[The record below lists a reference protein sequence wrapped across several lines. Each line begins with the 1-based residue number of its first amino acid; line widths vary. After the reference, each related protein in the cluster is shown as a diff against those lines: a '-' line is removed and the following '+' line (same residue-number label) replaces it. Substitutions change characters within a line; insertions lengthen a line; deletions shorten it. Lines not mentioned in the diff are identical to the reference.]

1 MLREKRVVIFNR
13 ASWQMLFFFFFF
25 NKGTKYAVVEI
36 EVVQLLSRV

>member
-1 MLREKRVVIFNR
+1 MANV
-13 ASWQMLFFFFFF
+13 FFFFF

>member
-1 MLREKRVVIFNR
+1 MANVVC
-13 ASWQMLFFFFFF
+13 LFFF